1 MFLGNPGAVI
11 DARNGTAPQR
21 QGQPRSQR
29 DRGAKAKLMPRYSA
43 GVLKSERATAEPAV
57 SKLERG
63 LATAAHFARCH
74 AIAAIYRARRGD
86 AGAALAS
93 AEILACL
100 YGAEL
105 NLWPSTIA
113 DPNRDRLVLSNGD
126 VAPALYAI
134 AAHYGF
140 CDAREALDFCKFG
153 SRFQIA
159 PREDSLA
166 FIASGPASPG
176 EGLSVAMGMGLGLKL
191 QASGARVY
199 ALLGQAEAQ
208 AGEVWEA
215 ASCAA
220 RERLDNL
227 CAIVE
232 VNRRTRGDAADV
244 ASWPEPIAAKWRAFE
259 WAVAEVDGHDIAQIL
274 SVLRRAGTV
283 KNRPTL
289 VVAHTVR
296 GHGVPTLVDAASSR
310 APLSLAQ
317 AQDSLGSLGMSEKD
331 ITELLDGA

>member
-1 MFLGNPGAVI
+1 
-11 DARNGTAPQR
+11 
-21 QGQPRSQR
+21 
-29 DRGAKAKLMPRYSA
+29 MPRHSV
-43 GVLKSERATAEPAV
+43 GLLKSERATAEPAI
-57 SKLERG
+57 SKLERS

-74 AIAAIYRARRGD
+74 AIAAIYRARHGD
-86 AGAALAS
+86 VGGALAS
-93 AEILACL
+93 AELLACL

-105 NLWPSTIA
+105 NLWPSTVA
-113 DPNRDRLVLSNGD
+113 DPNRDRFVLSNGD
-126 VAPALYAI
+126 VAPALYAV

-140 CDAREALDFCKFG
+140 CDAKEALGLCKFG

-159 PREDSLA
+159 PCEDSLA

-176 EGLSVAMGMGLGLKL
+176 EGVSVAIGMGLGLKL

-215 ASCAA
+215 AICAA
-220 RERLDNL
+220 RQRLDNL

-232 VNRRTRGDAADV
+232 VNRPTRGDATDV
-244 ASWPEPIAAKWRAFE
+244 VSWPETIAAKWRAFE

-274 SVLRRAGTV
+274 SVLHRASTV

-289 VVAHTVR
+289 VVANTVR
-296 GHGVPTLVDAASSR
+296 GHGVPALIGAPPGLTTLTR
-310 APLSLAQ
+310 TQ
-317 AQDSLGSLGMSEKD
+317 AQDSLASLGMSEKD
-331 ITELLDGA
+331 VAELLDGA